1 MRLATTLAFSFLLG
15 LAGPAT
21 AGELLYA
28 NGSRLAGELGP
39 GVLMV
44 STGSDLVEVPAEQV
58 GVLTREEVRLK
69 DGRVVRG
76 TLVGGRLRV
85 QTALGELTVEVD
97 ELREFRAESP
107 ARAVATVPPAPAP
120 AGPAPGTMPPA
131 LPPVASPPPAPAAG
145 PADAPSPS
153 PADGPRQV
161 VDGTQQVGR
170 GVEGTAKGVGRTVT
184 DAAVGTAQ
192 ATKRAADRV
201 HDGFKAFGEA
211 VWEGMKSAGR
221 AFQSAFTGD

>member
-1 MRLATTLAFSFLLG
+1 MRSATIFALPLALVLG
-15 LAGPAT
+15 LAGPAA

-28 NGSRLAGELGP
+28 NGSRLAGDLGP
-39 GVLMV
+39 GVLMI
-44 STGSDLVEVPAEQV
+44 STGSDLVEVPSEQV
-58 GVLTREEVRLK
+58 SALTREEVRLK

-85 QTALGELTVEVD
+85 QTALGELTVELD
-97 ELREFRAESP
+97 ELREFRAE
-107 ARAVATVPPAPAP
+107 
-120 AGPAPGTMPPA
+120 
-131 LPPVASPPPAPAAG
+131 LPPAPAAVAG
-145 PADAPSPS
+145 APAMALAAAPPAAPVVSPPPATTPAPADGPPSS
-153 PADGPRQV
+153 PPDGPRQV

-192 ATKRAADRV
+192 ATKRAVDRV

>member
-1 MRLATTLAFSFLLG
+1 MRSATIIALPLALALG
-15 LAGPAT
+15 LAEPAA

-28 NGSRLAGELGP
+28 NGNRLAGDLGP
-39 GVLMV
+39 GGLLV
-44 STGSDLVEVPAEQV
+44 STGSDLVEVPSEQV
-58 GVLTREEVRLK
+58 SALTREEVRLK

-85 QTALGELTVEVD
+85 QTALGELTVELD
-97 ELREFRAESP
+97 ELSEFRAEAPP
-107 ARAVATVPPAPAP
+107 APAVAVGTPAPAP
-120 AGPAPGTMPPA
+120 AA
-131 LPPVASPPPAPAAG
+131 VPPPAAPPAATAARSSTESPEGQAAAAPGG
-145 PADAPSPS
+145 P
-153 PADGPRQV
+153 GQV
-161 VDGTQQVGR
+161 VDGAKQVGQ
-170 GVEGTAKGVGRTVT
+170 GVESTAKGVGRTVT

-192 ATKRAADRV
+192 VTKRAADRV

>member
-1 MRLATTLAFSFLLG
+1 MRSIRTLALPFVLA

-28 NGSRLAGELGP
+28 NGSRLAGDLGP
-39 GVLMV
+39 GVLLV
-44 STGSDLVEVPAEQV
+44 STGADLVEVPAEQIS
-58 GVLTREEVRLK
+58 VLTREEVRFK

-85 QTALGELTVEVD
+85 RTTMGELTVEVS

-107 ARAVATVPPAPAP
+107 APPTAAAVTPAT
-120 AGPAPGTMPPA
+120 GPTAESIT
-131 LPPVASPPPAPAAG
+131 SPPPAPTAG
-145 PADAPSPS
+145 PAETPAATPPS
-153 PADGPRQV
+153 GRRQV
-161 VDGTQQVGR
+161 VEGAQQVGR
-170 GVEGTAKGVGRTVT
+170 GVEGTAQGVGRTVK

-192 ATKRAADRV
+192 ATKRAVDRV

-221 AFQSAFTGD
+221 AFRSAFTGD

>member
-1 MRLATTLAFSFLLG
+1 MRSATIFALPLALALG
-15 LAGPAT
+15 LAGPAA
-21 AGELLYA
+21 AGELRYA
-28 NGSRLAGELGP
+28 NGSRLAGDLGP

-44 STGSDLVEVPAEQV
+44 STGSDLVEVSTEQV
-58 GVLTREEVRLK
+58 SALTREEVRLK

-85 QTALGELTVEVD
+85 QTALGELTVELD
-97 ELREFRAESP
+97 ELREFRAEAP
-107 ARAVATVPPAPAP
+107 AAPPVAAAPAP
-120 AGPAPGTMPPA
+120 AAAPA
-131 LPPVASPPPAPAAG
+131 VSPPPPPTTAPADT
-145 PADAPSPS
+145 PPSS
-153 PADGPRQV
+153 PPDGPRQV

-221 AFQSAFTGD
+221 AFQSAFTGEN